1 MIWVTKV
8 TWVTR
13 VTWVTKVTWVT
24 RVKEGRVSF
33 LSGFLLLILKK
44 MIVRL
49 C

>member
-13 VTWVTKVTWVT
+13 VTWVSKVTWVT

-33 LSGFLLLILKK
+33 PSGFLLLILRKV
-44 MIVRL
+44 IVRL